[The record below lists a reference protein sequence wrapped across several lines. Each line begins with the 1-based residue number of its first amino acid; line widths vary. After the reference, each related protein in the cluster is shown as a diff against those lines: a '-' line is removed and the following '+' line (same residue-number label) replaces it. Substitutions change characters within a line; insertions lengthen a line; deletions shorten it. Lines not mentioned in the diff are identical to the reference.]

1 MSFPLTGHF
10 GKQQQRIDGR
20 ANGIFQ
26 LVMEERRQGLKVF
39 GLSIA
44 IGVEIADFKR
54 KTIFVV
60 RLRNVTNN
68 AQGHSAALE
77 R

>member
-1 MSFPLTGHF
+1 MSRTLTSHF
-10 GKQQQRIDGR
+10 GEQQQRIDGR

-39 GLSIA
+39 GLSVA

-54 KTIFVV
+54 KTIFGV

-68 AQGHSAALE
+68 AQGYSAALE
-77 R
+77 Q